1 MKYQTGISL
10 FIVMLAFSWAAAQ
23 QDAPP
28 KPTPSIQP
36 TAEAL
41 MKAADKAQTKRED
54 ASAEELKKF
63 VEREIAK
70 SAALPV
76 TTTVQ
81 EPIQPTI
88 PSDLLKDLKLD
99 TKFTMIYVE
108 GGAYMRIGN
117 MVVAMAGSECFLT
130 EEEVV
135 ARRQRVQAKFAE
147 MQKAEQAKPEPAK
160 KD

>member
-1 MKYQTGISL
+1 MMKYLTGICICLLSL
-10 FIVMLAFSWAAAQ
+10 FSLAAAQ
-23 QDAPP
+23 QEAPP

-36 TAEAL
+36 TAETL
-41 MKAADKAQTKRED
+41 MKAADKTQTKREE

-81 EPIQPTI
+81 EPIQPAV
-88 PSDLLKDLKLD
+88 PPRSLKDLKLD
-99 TKFTMIYVE
+99 WKAGIIYVE
-108 GGAYMRIGN
+108 GGMYMKIGD
-117 MVVAMAGSECFLT
+117 VIVAMAGSECFLT
-130 EEEVV
+130 EEEVL

-147 MQKAEQAKPEPAK
+147 MQKAEAAKPEPAK

>member
-10 FIVMLAFSWAAAQ
+10 FIVMLAFSWTAAQ
-23 QDAPP
+23 QDVPP

-41 MKAADKAQTKRED
+41 MKAADKTQTKRED

-81 EPIQPTI
+81 EPIQPAV
-88 PSDLLKDLKLD
+88 PPRVLKDLKLD
-99 TKFTMIYVE
+99 WKAGIIYVE
-108 GGAYMRIGN
+108 GGMYMKIGD
-117 MVVAMAGSECFLT
+117 VIVAMAGSECFLT

-147 MQKAEQAKPEPAK
+147 MQKAESAKPEPMK